1 MDDLED
7 GRRHPNNTAS
17 FDSAN
22 LCDYELDECNSHYSF
37 IIVFFAK
44 YADKFPLMEQCRA
57 INTTEKNIKTVFTI
71 LIENSSKQPKSSL
84 LLTF

>member
-22 LCDYELDECNSHYSF
+22 LCDYELDECNNHYSF

-44 YADKFPLMEQCRA
+44 YADKFPLTEQCRA
-57 INTTEKNIKTVFTI
+57 INTTEKI
-71 LIENSSKQPKSSL
+71 LKLFSRY
-84 LLTF
+84 